1 MSHARTGECKDA
13 DITSALGVGQSTVER
28 IRKRCV
34 EEGVESALNRK
45 KQLRR
50 RQKRLDGEGESRL
63 IAMACG
69 EPPEGR
75 ASWTLKLLADQLVEC
90 EIVGTISTET
100 VRQALKKN
108 ELKPWL
114 KQSWCLPPGQ
124 SAEFVCAM
132 EDVLEVYQRPYDGN
146 EVLVCM
152 DETSKQQVKETRV
165 PRPAAPGLSAAYDY
179 EYERNGVSSLFMLF
193 APLDGWRRV
202 EVRERR
208 TKVDWAHVIKK
219 LVDEDYPDRD
229 RIVLVMDNLNTH
241 KLSSLYEAFEPAE
254 ARRIAERLEIH
265 YTPKHGSWLNM
276 AEIEIG
282 VLARQCLDRRIANQD
297 ILRGEVNAW
306 QNQRNR
312 DVIRVDWRFTTEDA
326 RIKLKSLYPSIQKR
340 LTTRPHAQIPHLR
353 LLGWL
358 LWAYSRCGVSTG
370 VLIGLCAASLRGLAT
385 VSRQLWSLSG

>member
-1 MSHARTGECKDA
+1 MLPEVPYQIDYRRTTGTQRLGLTRSAAAYKQTHARILLMSDESRSDRDA

-50 RQKRLDGEGESRL
+50 RQKRLDGEGEARL

-100 VRQALKKN
+100 VRQALKKKRT
-108 ELKPWL
+108 EAVAE
-114 KQSWCLPPGQ
+114 QSWCIPPGQ

-165 PRPAAPGLSAAYDY
+165 PRPAAPGLSAGIRLRIRAQWS
-179 EYERNGVSSLFMLF
+179 EQPVHAVCTVGRM
-193 APLDGWRRV
+193 APSRGQRAS
-202 EVRERR
+202 

-241 KLSSLYEAFEPAE
+241 KLS
-254 ARRIAERLEIH
+254 
-265 YTPKHGSWLNM
+265 
-276 AEIEIG
+276 
-282 VLARQCLDRRIANQD
+282 
-297 ILRGEVNAW
+297 
-306 QNQRNR
+306 
-312 DVIRVDWRFTTEDA
+312 
-326 RIKLKSLYPSIQKR
+326 
-340 LTTRPHAQIPHLR
+340 
-353 LLGWL
+353 
-358 LWAYSRCGVSTG
+358 
-370 VLIGLCAASLRGLAT
+370 
-385 VSRQLWSLSG
+385 